1 MNIKI
6 ARIQKN
12 ISQKQLGEMLG
23 VTYQTIS
30 RWENGVMLPT
40 TENLI
45 RLSDVLEVSIDYLLG
60 RKVYES

>member
-6 ARIQKN
+6 ARIKKK
-12 ISQKQLGEMLG
+12 ISQKELGSILG

-45 RLSDVLEVSIDYLLG
+45 KLSDVLEVSIDYLLG
-60 RKVYES
+60 RGEF

>member
-45 RLSDVLEVSIDYLLG
+45 KLSDALDVSIDYLLG

>member
-23 VTYQTIS
+23 VTYQTVS

-45 RLSDVLEVSIDYLLG
+45 KLSDVLEVSIDYLLG
-60 RKVYES
+60 RKVYEN

>member
-45 RLSDVLEVSIDYLLG
+45 KLSDVLEVSIDYLLG
-60 RKVYES
+60 RKIYES

>member
-23 VTYQTIS
+23 VTYQTVS

-45 RLSDVLEVSIDYLLG
+45 KLSDVLEVSIDYLLG
-60 RKVYES
+60 RKVV